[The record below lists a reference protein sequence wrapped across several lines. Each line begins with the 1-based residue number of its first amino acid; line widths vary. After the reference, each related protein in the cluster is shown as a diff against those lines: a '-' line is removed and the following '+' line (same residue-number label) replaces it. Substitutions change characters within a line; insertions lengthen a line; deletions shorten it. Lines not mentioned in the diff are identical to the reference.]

1 MNLKKILSKI
11 INEQSI
17 LKTTKTKPIVDA
29 IKNRVPVSFMYIG
42 PRKPKKESVKPG
54 NRIKAEIVA
63 LGLSKKGNLIARAY
77 VQPPSVSKKGFDKHG
92 WRTFMVSR
100 MSNVKVHD
108 GETFDNKRPQYN
120 PGEDKS
126 MTVTYV
132 TSDWTT
138 KPKKVTKQEKPT
150 TKQITPT
157 KPEKIEKPAVEPKPT
172 TEPTIKPKSKPEKI
186 EKPAVEPKPTTEPT
200 PAVEPKNEL
209 PPIPKKEKPEV
220 PDQDKSE
227 DNELDKNEPNKEE
240 NNISEIK
247 KRFKSLI
254 IY

>member
-172 TEPTIKPKSKPEKI
+172 TEPT
-186 EKPAVEPKPTTEPT
+186 